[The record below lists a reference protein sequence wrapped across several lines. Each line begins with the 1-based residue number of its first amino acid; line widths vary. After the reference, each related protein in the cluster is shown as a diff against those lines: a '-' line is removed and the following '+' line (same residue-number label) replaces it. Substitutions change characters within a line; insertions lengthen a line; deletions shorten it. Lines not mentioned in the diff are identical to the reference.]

1 MGPHEVAENYRRI
14 RESIPAHVTL
24 VAAAKTRSPEEV
36 AAAIDAGAQV
46 IGENYV
52 QEAERKRSALGSRA
66 DRVRWDL
73 IGHLQS
79 NKVNKAL
86 PVFDLIQTVDSPRLA
101 SAIDKRAQRTV
112 PVYIEVNIAAEQTKS
127 GASPEAVLDL
137 ARHICQLQH
146 LRLEGLMT
154 MEPYFDEPERARP
167 YFRRMKDLFER
178 LRDADLPGAALS
190 VLSMGMTNSYRVAIE
205 EGANMVRVGTAIFG
219 ERKT

>member
-178 LRDADLPGAALS
+178 LRDAELPGAALS